1 MNYTEIK
8 YHELEKIIFS
18 LNFRLLSTKGEQK
31 VFEHTNGALIILP
44 HYLDNQLVSKTHLV
58 AISRILDEFNII
70 NKLDFKTYL
79 EKALSS
85 SLI

>member
-18 LNFRLLSTKGEQK
+18 LKFRLLSTEGNQK
-31 VFEHTNGALIILP
+31 VFEHPNGALIILP
-44 HYLDNQLVSKTHLV
+44 NYLDDQLVSKTHLV
-58 AISRILDEFNII
+58 TISRILDEFNII

-79 EKALSS
+79 EEALSS

>member
-1 MNYTEIK
+1 MNYPK
-8 YHELEKIIFS
+8 LRYYELEKIILA
-18 LNFRLLSTKGEQK
+18 LNFRALSTEGNQK
-31 VFEHTNGALIILP
+31 VFEHPDGALIILP
-44 HYLDNQLVSKTHLV
+44 HYLNNQLGNKTHLV

-79 EKALSS
+79 EEGLSS